1 MDDRRQEKK
10 TFLQKLLERLPK
22 RGYVYTRAED
32 PRMAIISGLEGLE
45 EETHPDQLVHLSS
58 FVSLSIIFL
67 LALTFVAWG
76 FLLYYTVGAK
86 WPPPWSFGEVQDLPG
101 ASVYSTETGK
111 RLLGTGPRRLQ
122 DIPPQPQHVEEKPR
136 SRALRGPGG

>member
-1 MDDRRQEKK
+1 
-10 TFLQKLLERLPK
+10 
-22 RGYVYTRAED
+22 
-32 PRMAIISGLEGLE
+32 MAIISGLEGLE
-45 EETHPDQLVHLSS
+45 EESHPDQLVHLSS
-58 FVSLSIIFL
+58 FVSLTIIFL

-111 RLLGTGPRRLQ
+111 PFLGTGPRRLQ
-122 DIPPQPQHVEEKPR
+122 DIPPRPQHVKEKPR
-136 SRALRGPGG
+136 PGLQRGTDG